1 MRALE
6 WESWRVFETACEHVT
21 VREKE
26 HQLGSRNLGQWRQ
39 RLLGFRHQEL
49 LRVQVLCAGE
59 ARGAVDKGLKACYL
73 CWLQLACENQEE
85 S

>member
-26 HQLGSRNLGQWRQ
+26 HQLGSKNLEQWRQ
-39 RLLGFRHQEL
+39 RFLSFWQQEL
-49 LRVQVLCAGE
+49 LRVQVLGAGE
-59 ARGAVDKGLKACYL
+59 ARGAVDKGLKPVTSAGSNL
-73 CWLQLACENQEE
+73 PVRTKNE